1 MWTLVV
7 IMVSDTPSRDDHE
20 VQSNR
25 TCILLPGNMR
35 LRFNRFVYFWRGFYL
50 YVHGDAN
57 AFVLRKINSI
67 LMRKLTSQ
75 KNFKLFFSH
84 WLRTTWI
91 RNWTLWAP
99 WNWHCGALLS
109 SRWALTSLLSGK
121 RKKNLEKALQFMTTG
136 KAKSIPYC
144 AARLGF
150 HHYNGQRPQTHFIG
164 VFSKVGFSFE
174 RSFLAPQPVCSL
186 CDEQTR

>member
-1 MWTLVV
+1 MIMKYSRIAPAYYYQV
-7 IMVSDTPSRDDHE
+7 ICVA
-20 VQSNR
+20 VQSV
-25 TCILLPGNMR
+25 CIFLEGI
-35 LRFNRFVYFWRGFYL
+35 YL

-75 KNFKLFFSH
+75 KKFKLFFSH

-121 RKKNLEKALQFMTTG
+121 RKKTWRKLFSSWPLAKPSRYRIVQHVLGSTITMVSAHRRISLE
-136 KAKSIPYC
+136 Y
-144 AARLGF
+144 
-150 HHYNGQRPQTHFIG
+150 
-164 VFSKVGFSFE
+164 
-174 RSFLAPQPVCSL
+174 FLK
-186 CDEQTR
+186 

>member
-7 IMVSDTPSRDDHE
+7 IMVCDTPSRDDHE

-75 KNFKLFFSH
+75 KISNFFFRIDWEQLKLEIGHFERHEIDIVVHYCPQDGPSRPSCQGKGKKTWRKLF
-84 WLRTTWI
+84 
-91 RNWTLWAP
+91 
-99 WNWHCGALLS
+99 S
-109 SRWALTSLLSGK
+109 SWPLAKPSRYRIVQHVLGSTITMVSAHRRISL
-121 RKKNLEKALQFMTTG
+121 E
-136 KAKSIPYC
+136 Y
-144 AARLGF
+144 
-150 HHYNGQRPQTHFIG
+150 
-164 VFSKVGFSFE
+164 
-174 RSFLAPQPVCSL
+174 FLK
-186 CDEQTR
+186 

>member
-1 MWTLVV
+1 
-7 IMVSDTPSRDDHE
+7 MVSDTPSRDDHE

-75 KNFKLFFSH
+75 KNFKLFFFALIENNLNQKLDTLSAMK
-84 WLRTTWI
+84 L
-91 RNWTLWAP
+91 TLWCITVLKMGP
-99 WNWHCGALLS
+99 HVPLV
-109 SRWALTSLLSGK
+109 RETE
-121 RKKNLEKALQFMTTG
+121 KNLEKALQFMTTG

-150 HHYNGQRPQTHFIG
+150 HHNNGQRPQTHFIG

>member
-1 MWTLVV
+1 MIMKYSRIAPAYYYQV
-7 IMVSDTPSRDDHE
+7 ICVA
-20 VQSNR
+20 VQSV
-25 TCILLPGNMR
+25 CIFLEGI
-35 LRFNRFVYFWRGFYL
+35 YL

-75 KNFKLFFSH
+75 IFSNFFFRIDWEQH
-84 WLRTTWI
+84 ELEIGHFERHEI
-91 RNWTLWAP
+91 DIVVHYYP
-99 WNWHCGALLS
+99 QDGP
-109 SRWALTSLLSGK
+109 SRPSCQGNG
-121 RKKNLEKALQFMTTG
+121 KNLEKALQLMTTG

-150 HHYNGQRPQTHFIG
+150 HHNNGQRPQTHFIG